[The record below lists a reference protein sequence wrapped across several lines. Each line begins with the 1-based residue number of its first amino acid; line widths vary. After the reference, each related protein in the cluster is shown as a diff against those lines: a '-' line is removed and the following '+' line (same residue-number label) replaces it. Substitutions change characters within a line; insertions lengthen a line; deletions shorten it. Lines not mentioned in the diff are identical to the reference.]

1 MKYPNPSNVTVGP
14 VWDRRLI
21 DLKIP
26 KDIDEVAI
34 MVSGGM
40 DSAIL
45 YYALKVLNPTKFIRT
60 FCVPRKVDDSFN
72 NSWNV
77 HKKVAELL
85 DVTMTPPELIG
96 KEDSV
101 DSVLPTSDLIKSKR
115 FKFVY
120 DGVNHQV
127 PLGYPFEIPEEFNTP
142 QARGMAFGQRPWR
155 LDVPG
160 LKTPFLHLYKY
171 HIIDLYYR
179 LGVESLIDVT
189 HSCTAIPEGH
199 CRDCMWCYERIWAF
213 AQLDKTDPSF

>member
-142 QARGMAFGQRPWR
+142 QARGMAHGQRPWR

-160 LKTPFLHLYKY
+160 LKL
-171 HIIDLYYR
+171 
-179 LGVESLIDVT
+179 SLI
-189 HSCTAIPEGH
+189 HI
-199 CRDCMWCYERIWAF
+199 
-213 AQLDKTDPSF
+213 

>member
-1 MKYPNPSNVTVGP
+1 MRYPYPNNFVVGP
-14 VWDRRLI
+14 HWDKRLI
-21 DLKIP
+21 DLEIP
-26 KDIDEVAI
+26 EDVDEVAV

-45 YYALKVLNPTKFIRT
+45 YYALTVLNPTKIIKT
-60 FCVPRKVDDSFN
+60 FCVPRKVDDSLTH
-72 NSWNV
+72 SLNV

-85 DVTMTPPELIG
+85 GTSATPELIG
-96 KEDSV
+96 AEDSI
-101 DSVLPTSDLIKSKR
+101 DSTLPTGELIKSKR
-115 FKFVY
+115 FKLVY

-127 PLGYPFEIPEEFNTP
+127 PLGFAFEIPEEFNTP
-142 QARGMAFGQRPWR
+142 QARGMAHGQRPWR
-155 LDVPG
+155 LDVPR
-160 LKTPFLHLYKY
+160 LQTPFLHLYKY